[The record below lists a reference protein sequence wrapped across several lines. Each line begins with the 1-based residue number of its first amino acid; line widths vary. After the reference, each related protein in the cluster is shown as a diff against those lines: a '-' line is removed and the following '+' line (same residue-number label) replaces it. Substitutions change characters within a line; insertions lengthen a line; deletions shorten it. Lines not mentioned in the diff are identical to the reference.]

1 MEKLRQMMLSGG
13 GGVGGGVSTSE
24 MESLKEKLQ
33 ISEGLM
39 AEMTKSWE
47 EKLKETERLHRVSW
61 SIVYY

>member
-1 MEKLRQMMLSGG
+1 MLSGG
-13 GGVGGGVSTSE
+13 GGGGVGGVSTAE

-47 EKLKETERLHRVSW
+47 EKLRETERLHRVS
-61 SIVYY
+61 